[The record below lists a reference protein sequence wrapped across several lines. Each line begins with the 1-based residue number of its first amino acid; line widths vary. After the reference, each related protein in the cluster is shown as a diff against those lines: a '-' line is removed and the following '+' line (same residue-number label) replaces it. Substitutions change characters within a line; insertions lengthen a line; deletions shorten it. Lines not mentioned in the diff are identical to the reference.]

1 MTSHKSGLR
10 RCLEQHPPPGREMS
24 GDISLDFW
32 LHYLLWFDKMSRA
45 RYIVCLAT
53 CLWRNTVYWK
63 VRRDYHVTVS
73 SCPNIKVEIGKSYK
87 IVLETHWAEDESF
100 THLLF
105 YYWIIATK
113 LPWYRNPLTSI
124 TRWSVNLIQCCECLY
139 QAAWLRAAEAKCKRG
154 TCKCSNHLRWD
165 RGYRHYTSSLSSLS
179 PDLRCIRTL
188 HQNSG
193 LGLISVPLLTH
204 KLCPP
209 FPNSWPHFIAR
220 WIKSQDPSS
229 PGPWYP
235 IPGVFTRNPGTAQPG

>member
-45 RYIVCLAT
+45 TSLALLHVCGGTKCIEKYKGIIMWLCPA
-53 CLWRNTVYWK
+53 
-63 VRRDYHVTVS
+63 VRLL
-73 SCPNIKVEIGKSYK
+73 KVEIGKSSK

-139 QAAWLRAAEAKCKRG
+139 QAAWLWAAEAKCKLG

-204 KLCPP
+204 KLWPP